1 MTGPQAQ
8 LPARPERPDKAAAP
22 LVPRAPWET
31 AGSDS
36 RPPAVADMHHGLPR
50 RVRQANLAPQLRDDP
65 AAGGPGGGSAHN
77 AGSAE
82 RARALIAS
90 IQQGWRN
97 GRGDAGRADA
107 DMADADSAE
116 AARAADRTAAGGA
129 AEPPGGTGPGP
140 DYGRAER

>member
-1 MTGPQAQ
+1 MAGPQAR
-8 LPARPERPDKAAAP
+8 LPARPEPPDKAAGP
-22 LVPRAPWET
+22 LVQRAPWDT

-36 RPPAVADMHHGLPR
+36 RPPAVAGVHRGLPQ

-65 AAGGPGGGSAHN
+65 AAGGPGGAHN

-97 GRGDAGRADA
+97 GRADASRADA
-107 DMADADSAE
+107 SRADAS
-116 AARAADRTAAGGA
+116 RAADGA
-129 AEPPGGTGPGP
+129 AEPPGDTGPGP
-140 DYGRAER
+140 DYGGEGR